1 MNTATV
7 CGGCG
12 RAVMRPMGGEVC
24 QKCRQGQMPTP
35 SDGWAHALMI
45 VVTLFIVG
53 IVAIEAGWL

>member
-12 RAVMRPMGGEVC
+12 RVVMRPMGGEVC
-24 QKCRQGQMPTP
+24 KKCRQGQMPTP
-35 SDGWAHALMI
+35 SDAWAHALMI

-53 IVAIEAGWL
+53 IVAVQAGWL

>member
-24 QKCRQGQMPTP
+24 QKCRQGHQP
-35 SDGWAHALMI
+35 SDAWAHALMI
-45 VVTLFIVG
+45 IVMLFVVGV
-53 IVAIEAGWL
+53 VAVQAGWL